1 VPPPQV
7 ALQNLFLSCEFLAH
21 ATRVWQNP
29 ADKKTAPPNH
39 SRRYLHIAAR
49 GNKGEAARK
58 AQARQSQK
66 RFAGIGAPT
75 NLNAF
80 RPSHVDESL
89 LVLSNA
95 TFAGQAIYGQTT
107 AFVQLLSLSAAG
119 LS

>member
-1 VPPPQV
+1 MPPPQV

-58 AQARQSQK
+58 AQADNLKNGSQGSGLK
-66 RFAGIGAPT
+66 RTSMHFAHLMSTKAC
-75 NLNAF
+75 
-80 RPSHVDESL
+80 
-89 LVLSNA
+89 
-95 TFAGQAIYGQTT
+95 
-107 AFVQLLSLSAAG
+107 
-119 LS
+119 